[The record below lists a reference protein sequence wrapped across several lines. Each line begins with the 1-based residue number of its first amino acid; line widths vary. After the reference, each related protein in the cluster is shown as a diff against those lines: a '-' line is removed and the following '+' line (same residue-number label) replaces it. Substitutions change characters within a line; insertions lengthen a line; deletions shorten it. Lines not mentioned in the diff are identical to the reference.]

1 MNRSYIAN
9 AICCSIPHAGSP
21 VWVSEDPE
29 GYAAPSAAADEWDLG
44 GFPGAEFAAMGMPTP
59 GVDGIEAQV
68 LAEELEAT
76 KTGDLAKEALLG
88 LDDEEEIDGEDED
101 ADLGLDA
108 AKDLA
113 KEQAKADE
121 GEAEGKAKDK
131 AKDGKADE
139 AEAKDDK
146 TEKAGKPAKVG
157 LVSELVRMRQ
167 RAQRAEGQLG
177 AVNAE
182 LASVREA
189 NAKVFEE
196 FGQQIESINDKILE
210 ALDGGDREAAKELNK
225 ELSKVQIALA
235 RHSGTSASHEQALA
249 ATVTSEDTTLLGT
262 ALDQFITAYP
272 SLNPENPDHDVGAV
286 SMINAL
292 YNSNKGGTKTNTSA
306 FIDAV
311 ETVVQRLNI
320 EPVGAKTAPA
330 KGTKAAARAAAA
342 AATVKQDVAART
354 PPAPA
359 STQAR
364 DNTQGKLASIAR
376 MTEEEF
382 DSAENRKNLEE
393 TYGIRMPK

>member
-9 AICCSIPHAGSP
+9 AIRCSIPHAGSP
-21 VWVSEDPE
+21 VWVREDPE
-29 GYAAPSAAADEWDLG
+29 GYAAPGAAADEWDLG

-88 LDDEEEIDGEDED
+88 LDDEEEIEGEDED

-121 GEAEGKAKDK
+121 GEA
-131 AKDGKADE
+131 KDGETDE
-139 AEAKDDK
+139 AEAKAKDDKTDK

-249 ATVTSEDTTLLGT
+249 ATVTSEDTSLLGT

-320 EPVGAKTAPA
+320 EPAGAKTAPA

-382 DSAENRKNLEE
+382 DSVENRKNLEE

>member
-9 AICCSIPHAGSP
+9 AIRCSIPHAGSP

-29 GYAAPSAAADEWDLG
+29 GYAAPGAAADEWDLG

-88 LDDEEEIDGEDED
+88 LDDEEEIEGEDED

-121 GEAEGKAKDK
+121 GEA
-131 AKDGKADE
+131 KDGETDE
-139 AEAKDDK
+139 AEAKAKDDKTDK

-196 FGQQIESINDKILE
+196 FDQQIESINDKILE

-292 YNSNKGGTKTNTSA
+292 YNSNRGGTKTNTSA

-320 EPVGAKTAPA
+320 EPVGAKTATV

-382 DSAENRKNLEE
+382 DSVENRKNLEE